1 MGHGFLGNLLAGLTK
16 YRTKT
21 AVLVV
26 FSFVVAF
33 FLFDFLVHPT
43 ACGILVP

>member
-21 AVLVV
+21 AVLAV

-33 FLFDFLVHPT
+33 FCLIFLVHPT